1 MAVCHAQSARSLP
14 ALLPVPYSASVV
26 LAESVEQARRDMAM
40 GGALVPRFDAVQ
52 QSPTIGVAVILT
64 NDYAN
69 CPDPKWKE
77 LLGTKKD
84 HVTWIQALEALHFS
98 VHPYTNLTRQG
109 TIRLLEHVSALEIS
123 ATSSAVKQHL
133 VFVYCGH
140 GQKDYIVCQ
149 DGERLST
156 DNVCEPFLQHPC
168 GTGVAKLL
176 FFDACRGEKRDR
188 GRVLARS
195 ASEPSPERVADR
207 GGTSAQGDLMP
218 TEGNHLVVFSTLPDY
233 IAQEL
238 LPSPS
243 STSHGMW
250 SELFAPKM
258 AAWNV
263 ALLSLIAEVNREML
277 YMCRSLLSQTES
289 PNDATFQVAEIN
301 KCTLIGDVN
310 LFASAALLRQLYQP
324 QSK

>member
-1 MAVCHAQSARSLP
+1 
-14 ALLPVPYSASVV
+14 
-26 LAESVEQARRDMAM
+26 MAM
-40 GGALVPRFDAVQ
+40 GNAPLR
-52 QSPTIGVAVILT
+52 PTIGVAVILT
-64 NDYAN
+64 NDYVG
-69 CPDPKWKE
+69 CPDCTKLPGTREDHHAWKRA
-77 LLGTKKD
+77 LGD
-84 HVTWIQALEALHFS
+84 LRFDVRSYF
-98 VHPYTNLTRQG
+98 NLNRQG
-109 TIRLLEHVSALEIS
+109 TISLLEHVSTLEIS
-123 ATSSAVKQHL
+123 AASSAVKQHL

-140 GQKDYIVCQ
+140 GQKGCIVCQ
-149 DGERLST
+149 DGQSLST
-156 DNVCEPFLQHPC
+156 DDVCKPFLQHRC

-195 ASEPSPERVADR
+195 ASVPSPERVADR
-207 GGTSAQGDLMP
+207 GGTSAQDDLMP

-238 LPSPS
+238 LPSPG

-258 AAWNV
+258 AACNM

-289 PNDATFQVAEIN
+289 PNNATFQVAEIN

-310 LFASAALLRQLYQP
+310 LFTSAAQLHQLCWP